1 MTTDLVRVLARP
13 DPTDCR
19 LDMEGLPAPVRCAI
33 GRSGVSFD
41 KHEGDGATPLGRFP
55 LRRVFYRADRIA
67 APATG
72 LPCVAIAED
81 LGWCDDPD
89 VPQSYNRAVR
99 LPFSGSHERMW
110 RDDHVYDI
118 VVELGWNDSP
128 PVPGLGS
135 AIFMHLSRPDWSP
148 TEGCVALLEQDLR
161 RVLSALGP
169 TALMDVSRAL

>member
-1 MTTDLVRVLARP
+1 MAALIRVETGE
-13 DPTDCR
+13 DPSDCR
-19 LDMEGLPAPVRCAI
+19 LSIDGFDTPFRCAI

-41 KHEGDGATPLGRFP
+41 KREGDGATPLGRYP
-55 LRRVFYRADRIA
+55 LRRVFFRQDRVA
-67 APATG
+67 VPETV
-72 LPCVAIAED
+72 LPCLPITED

-169 TALMDVSRAL
+169 TALMDVSRAH